1 VTAYDD
7 FLASPVAVRERGN
20 WLAELHL
27 EDDTDTEEVLRY
39 SSRGFATAPGDTPA
53 NTNYP
58 RRVIDGP
65 RIETSLWRRGQIGGG
80 SVPSFGTIKLNNMDG
95 GLDQYHPSTGYR
107 WDGRQITI
115 LYGEGKGWTLEMDYA
130 DFGVPFEGRMGEPI
144 YRSDGTVE
152 VPLKGLEDQFEDPLS
167 ERVYRGTDWLLEW
180 SVTGIAPFG
189 AVTTTKL
196 DITGDI
202 TIEGWLYLDTF
213 STGGG
218 IYTTAGGGATL
229 KPWGVVVTSTRE
241 LRFNYTWNSGTN
253 VNHTMTA
260 VMGTKK
266 WYHWAIRVDGT
277 AGTFLL
283 WDEDAQTE
291 TVETFTAASATRDGA
306 DGNCQLGSPSGNTT
320 WHDEFRLW
328 NDARDLDFI
337 RANRHSELDTVPA
350 ACVHYLK
357 FNEGT
362 GTTVSDSA
370 ASPINSSTLTGT
382 YQWLS
387 ALEGQADLAGTAKPD
402 AFGRVY
408 NVTPVLVDAA
418 TYTYQVAGAGEIEDI
433 VNVYEGGNDLT
444 RDTAQTDLRTF
455 VTTTP
460 TAGQY
465 DSLDLHGM
473 IKLGSKPTLPITV
486 KVKGYLNASSTYVE
500 SAATIARHIV
510 TDRGDNPLADPG
522 DLDTASFTALETAND
537 SIVGLYVS
545 NPTELTIGGAL
556 DFILGSVGAWWGY
569 ERGSPDF
576 KVARFEAPAATAD
589 HDFDE
594 TSIVSVSPL
603 KGSTKYWKVVV
614 KYHRNYTPMDT
625 SQLAGVVVGTDD
637 ESKFRESWRKKDD
650 KDDDFRDDHQ
660 GAGVLEVETGLW
672 SSFDAKDEATRLLAL
687 YANLRGPWKVELKP
701 VAGAVTIDETVSLTV
716 HLDIPDID
724 YAGLDGTG
732 RYRTVTVGDAGGDG
746 EIDMEVWGV

>member
-80 SVPSFGTIKLNNMDG
+80 SVPSFGTIKLSNMDG

-465 DSLDLHGM
+465 DSLDLHGL

-545 NPTELTIGGAL
+545 NPTGTSFSARSVPGGGMSGAARTSRWPGSRRQPRPPITTLTRPPSSACRRSR
-556 DFILGSVGAWWGY
+556 D
-569 ERGSPDF
+569 R
-576 KVARFEAPAATAD
+576 
-589 HDFDE
+589 
-594 TSIVSVSPL
+594 
-603 KGSTKYWKVVV
+603 
-614 KYHRNYTPMDT
+614 RN
-625 SQLAGVVVGTDD
+625 
-637 ESKFRESWRKKDD
+637 
-650 KDDDFRDDHQ
+650 
-660 GAGVLEVETGLW
+660 TGRW
-672 SSFDAKDEATRLLAL
+672 SSSTTETTLRWTRHSSQVWSSAL
-687 YANLRGPWKVELKP
+687 TTNPSSGSRGGRKMTKMTTFGTTTRALGCSKSRPGCGHRSTP
-701 VAGAVTIDETVSLTV
+701 RTRPPGCSLCTPIFA
-716 HLDIPDID
+716 DP
-724 YAGLDGTG
+724 G
-732 RYRTVTVGDAGGDG
+732 R
-746 EIDMEVWGV
+746 WS